1 MRKTMF
7 LIALALPGIVALGA
21 SPALAQAK
29 DQITGSTCK
38 ALFRSCMRICIRHQ
52 GEPDYKDCQ
61 ADCNNGAKSCKSTLT
76 WKSKNATITV
86 KNR

>member
-1 MRKTMF
+1 MRRTTL
-7 LIALALPGIVALGA
+7 LIALAMLGTVALDA
-21 SPALAQAK
+21 APAMAQMK
-29 DQITGSTCK
+29 DQITGGSCK

-61 ADCNNGAKSCKSTLT
+61 ADCNNGARSCRSTLT
-76 WKSKNATITV
+76 WTSKRATITV